1 MAFTSEV
8 ADLIKLV
15 NVSKFYSTNNV
26 IAMGLRKANL
36 ELHVNE
42 FVAIVGESGSG
53 KTTLL
58 NVICGIDSYEEGE
71 IYVNGE
77 ETSYFST
84 EDMENFRKKY
94 VAFVFQ
100 NYNLIDSYTVLQNVE
115 APMLLAGIPRKEVR
129 RRALE
134 IIGRVGLSEH
144 LRHRATRLSGG
155 QKQRVVIARALAK
168 DCPIIA
174 ADEPTGNLDSESGR
188 QILELLQ
195 EISKDKLVIL
205 VTHDFDQ
212 VKHFATRKIR
222 IYDGE
227 IVEDIAL
234 RRADKQPLPIIGDAQ
249 AKIRFWQIVRMSF
262 NNLLATPK
270 KTFFLWFT
278 LFIATFFV
286 AWTYGAFTRSLD
298 ENREGYDFNYQN
310 AQFLNTSSNRLVIRR
325 SDGLAF
331 TNDDL
336 SLLEGFSGTRS
347 VLVHDYFLDDE
358 VAFVTGAD
366 INSYSDYSFGLL
378 SVSYVGSS
386 NPVMLRG
393 VLPDEDD
400 EVAIVLR
407 TSSGLDPDDL
417 MDTFISQAEDYKD
430 PSDWRKF
437 SVVGV
442 LSAEE
447 IGIDGAKGTYG
458 DINHFVLMTDSVA
471 REYTRKLYFN
481 HITAASFSGTD
492 ADSEPLVIPALNFPL
507 FEMYSG
513 TSGVIIDA
521 TLPAKTLKVEGYYSA
536 FYNSGCGGLGA
547 CNLEAT
553 GDLHIQ
559 DFYTETDLTGISIDY
574 VYDGGWTQATQFKIS
589 ADLAD
594 SIIYD
599 EVYQVSLIANDE
611 TAANRITTNLE
622 WLHAGRFVV
631 VSPAQLVDS
640 SMSISGVL
648 EYLFTYLAALIGLVA
663 VMGLSLLMTNLVTK
677 LVYNTKMHDYAI
689 FRTIGANQ
697 SIIRAFIF
705 TENFMNTIGC
715 FVLFLPLAIYL
726 KNIALADT
734 PFMGF
739 QFYEVGHYFILFLI
753 LLTLSALNS
762 NRYCRRVFKETVNKS
777 LKVSE

>member
-1 MAFTSEV
+1 M
-8 ADLIKLV
+8 IRLV
-15 NVSKFYSTNNV
+15 NVSKYYSTNNV

-71 IYVNGE
+71 MYVNGE

-84 EDMENFRKKY
+84 EEMENFRKKY

-115 APMLLAGIPRKEVR
+115 APMLLAGIPRREVR
-129 RRALE
+129 KRALD
-134 IIGRVGLSEH
+134 IIGRVGLSDH
-144 LRHRATRLSGG
+144 LHHRATRLSGG

-188 QILELLQ
+188 QVLELLH
-195 EISKDKLVIL
+195 EISKDKLVIV

-212 VKHFATRKIR
+212 VKQYATRKIR

-227 IVEDIAL
+227 IVEDSTL
-234 RRADKQPLPIIGDAQ
+234 RKADLQPLPTIPDAQ
-249 AKIRFWQIVRMSF
+249 AKIGFWQMVRMSF

-278 LFIATFFV
+278 LFVATFFV
-286 AWTYGAFTRSLD
+286 AWTYGAFTRSLE
-298 ENREGYDFNYQN
+298 ENREGYDYNYPN

-331 TNDDL
+331 TTDDL

-347 VLVHDYFLDDE
+347 VLTHDYFMDDE
-358 VAFVTGAD
+358 VAFVTGTNV
-366 INSYSDYSFGLL
+366 NSYYDYSYGLL
-378 SVSYVGSS
+378 SLSYLGSY

-400 EVAIVLR
+400 EVALVLR
-407 TSSGLDPDDL
+407 STSSLDPDEVI
-417 MDTFISQAEDYKD
+417 DTLISQAEDYRD
-430 PSDWRKF
+430 PSEWRKF
-437 SVVGV
+437 TVVGV
-442 LSAEE
+442 LSADE
-447 IGIDGAKGTYG
+447 IGLDGAQGTYG
-458 DINHFVLMTDSVA
+458 DINHFVLTTDAVA
-471 REYTRKLYFN
+471 REYTRKFYFN
-481 HITAASFSGTD
+481 HITSSSFSGQD
-492 ADSEPLVIPALNFPL
+492 ADHKPVVVPALDFPR

-513 TSGVIIDA
+513 TSGVIVDD
-521 TLPAKTLKVEGYYSA
+521 TLPAQTIQVEGYYYA
-536 FYNSGCGGLGA
+536 FHNVGCGGLGA
-547 CNLEAT
+547 CSLEAT
-553 GDLHIQ
+553 GDLHIE
-559 DFYTETDLTGISIDY
+559 DFYTETDLTGIHIDY
-574 VYDGGWTQATQFKIS
+574 EYDGGWSQATQFKIS
-589 ADLAD
+589 PDLAD
-594 SIIYD
+594 AIIYD
-599 EVYQVSLIANDE
+599 EIFQVSLIAENE

-622 WLHAGRFVV
+622 WLHSGRFVI
-631 VSPAQLVDS
+631 VSPAQLAAS

-648 EYLFTYLAALIGLVA
+648 EYLFSYLASLIGLVA
-663 VMGLSLLMTNLVTK
+663 VLGLSLLMTHLVTR
-677 LVYNTKMHDYAI
+677 LVYNTKMRDYAI

-697 SIIRAFIF
+697 SIIRRFIF
-705 TENFMNTIGC
+705 TENFLNTTGC

-726 KNIALADT
+726 KNVSLTGT
-734 PFMGF
+734 PFIGF
-739 QFYEVGHYFILFLI
+739 RYYEVGHYFILFLI

-762 NRYCRRVFKETVNKS
+762 NRYCRRVFKETVNKT
-777 LKVSE
+777 LKVNE